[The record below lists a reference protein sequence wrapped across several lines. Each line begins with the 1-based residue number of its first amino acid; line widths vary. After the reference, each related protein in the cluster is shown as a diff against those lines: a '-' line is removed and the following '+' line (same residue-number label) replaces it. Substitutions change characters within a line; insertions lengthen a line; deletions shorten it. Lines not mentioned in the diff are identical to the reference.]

1 MEVAIIL
8 TNCVLLAW
16 KNKTERERER
26 VARDNLAGNIDKT
39 KRDFHR
45 GPSMNKN
52 EFSRG
57 R

>member
-26 VARDNLAGNIDKT
+26 VARDNRWREILI
-39 KRDFHR
+39 KR
-45 GPSMNKN
+45 N
-52 EFSRG
+52 EIFIG
-57 R
+57 AKYE